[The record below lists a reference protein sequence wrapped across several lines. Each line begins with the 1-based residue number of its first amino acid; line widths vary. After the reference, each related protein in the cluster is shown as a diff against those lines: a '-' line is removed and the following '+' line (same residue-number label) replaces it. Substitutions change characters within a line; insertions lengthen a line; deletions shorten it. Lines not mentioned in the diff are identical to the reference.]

1 MSYMDRT
8 FCSPDFADK
17 PECAEC
23 RRKFDEYKYRM
34 HCDRTGFDEDVSF
47 SAVRLCESNTSQKPV
62 ATKPKYHSNTKFSK
76 MVFGADDTNND
87 ITCGKIDR
95 ANTTKRKAQNER

>member
-8 FCSPDFADK
+8 FCPPNFADK

-23 RRKFDEYKYRM
+23 RYRFDEQKYKRW
-34 HCDRTGFDEDVSF
+34 CAARKTNIDVSF
-47 SAVRLCESNTSQKPV
+47 IACRRCEAEN
-62 ATKPKYHSNTKFSK
+62 ADILPKYYENTNFSK
-76 MVFGADDTNND
+76 IVFRSDGANND
-87 ITCGKIDR
+87 ITCGKIDC

>member
-34 HCDRTGFDEDVSF
+34 HCANTGFDDEVSF
-47 SAVRLCESNTSQKPV
+47 SVGRLCEAEN
-62 ATKPKYHSNTKFSK
+62 ADILPKYHENTNFSK
-76 MVFGADDTNND
+76 MVFRSDNANND

-95 ANTTKRKAQNER
+95 ENTTKKEA